1 MALIK
6 SSQLVQKGTAVVAGD
21 SIQTADVEALVP
33 KTPDPTPSASFD
45 QGPIGLGV
53 DMGHPM
59 GTSEPFDGHAGDG
72 GEAEQELEATVPA
85 MDPSL
90 EPYGDDL
97 TPDEEEPEAPPEPS
111 FIDDYDATR
120 DAILEQAE
128 GAAQAALEEI
138 QAGFDGELGQAVEAQ
153 MGEAYAAI
161 AEAYE
166 PGSPEAEAAMQ
177 AVSGN
182 VERAAQAIARRNA
195 ILEVNRNRWQ
205 HMASAEEQV
214 AALLDNYHAHLAEEP
229 PLEDQVIAFL
239 GEREAILAEARLN
252 SERIMHEAQARA
264 ASIVQ
269 EAEAAAA
276 RTILDV
282 ETRRQQI
289 LDELKQQGYSEG
301 YQEGRAQADEEGAK
315 IINEATDS
323 LNQMAGALREAVKK
337 NEEQILKLAIGIAE
351 KVIHDE
357 IVVRPDTVLKTMDE
371 ALAKVSDL
379 EEVIVKV
386 NPEDLPTVQAQEEAF
401 RDRLKSVRKV
411 EFTSSPKIQRGGVL
425 IETGS
430 GTVDAQIKTQL
441 SVIQEAFE
449 FVRKEYAEE
458 PLDMTGGS

>member
-33 KTPDPTPSASFD
+33 KTPDPALSAPFD

-53 DMGHPM
+53 DMGHPLE
-59 GTSEPFDGHAGDG
+59 TSDPQDGHAAESAD
-72 GEAEQELEATVPA
+72 AEQELQATIPA
-85 MDPSL
+85 LDPSL
-90 EPYGDDL
+90 APDADDVA
-97 TPDEEEPEAPPEPS
+97 PAEEQFEAPPEPS
-111 FIDDYDATR
+111 LLDDYDAAR
-120 DAILEQAE
+120 DTLLEQAE
-128 GAAQAALEEI
+128 GAAQAVLEEI
-138 QAGFDGELGQAVEAQ
+138 QAGFDTELNQTVEAQ
-153 MGEAYAAI
+153 MGEAHAAV

-195 ILEVNRNRWQ
+195 ILDVNRNRWQ
-205 HMASAEEQV
+205 HMASAEEQI

-229 PLEDQVIAFL
+229 PLEDQVIALL
-239 GEREAILAEARLN
+239 GEREAILAEARLA
-252 SERIMHEAQARA
+252 SERIKQEAQARA
-264 ASIVQ
+264 AGIVQ

-351 KVIHDE
+351 KIIHDE

-386 NPEDLPTVQAQEEAF
+386 NPEDLPTVQTQEEAF